1 MSAFLVE
8 QNYQSWRETDVSA
21 GSAGIRQRK
30 PIQKTS
36 NLRSKQFSIVVKIL
50 ITSYYEETPYPFG
63 FGVSSFLKLFVH
75 P

>member
-1 MSAFLVE
+1 MNIFILNQNFTQKGESVLWMSAFLVE

-36 NLRSKQFSIVVKIL
+36 NLRSKQFGIVVEIL
-50 ITSYYEETPYPFG
+50 ITSY
-63 FGVSSFLKLFVH
+63 
-75 P
+75 